1 MATPLIRI
9 PQEQGGTM
17 YAFSSAARDLTRAYY
32 NPDINFEYSKFALI
46 DIPVVSTPSN
56 GENFIEFENLY
67 QASGV
72 AYDPGI
78 NANANVDFAQ
88 TLQNYALNFENLILT
103 DDDFDSTLYSTDAEK
118 ILFKWLHHLGAFEVK
133 AANSQQAVSGYSR
146 AIEIEDT
153 TNTGNNYSRV
163 VKYIGNIDVSN
174 DKNYQGNIYNE
185 IFVNVPSSVG
195 YTPEILFKSTEYNTT
210 AASYDVSL
218 NNGIINGRD
227 GQTHPD
233 AFLNLDALA
242 DTASGGISLD
252 PVDLY
257 NYGIEWNSTLYSKIA
272 NDPKLSN
279 FLDFSKRGGDFR
291 FNAILVYYDLYSKS
305 NIANK
310 STNLYGI
317 LILDNF
323 KNDPNSTGW
332 YIPELSKY
340 KPNDVTG
347 LNGNAFAL
355 KLNVKFNSSLD
366 NVGVELNIN
375 DYSTFSMDIFLD
387 TTTALENAAKLLV
400 EAGNSYAAIA
410 QRVAELENLIGSSTS
425 SDFSE
430 RIASLETSI
439 ENASLNYAS
448 STSILDMITSVNARL
463 NQVISGVI
471 PTEIQYNTN
480 VLGAGD
486 GIKIDKLNN
495 TSIKITND
503 NNGYTLNSVFEYD
516 YISGTSGSLI
526 SPSNKFNLNLTASTG
541 LIARIRPFDNLIR
554 INNNGL
560 SGTLTGDLNIYLDD
574 TINTW
579 KNGQT
584 VKFSFKD
591 QLPTLQSYK
600 INIYTDKNNGYV
612 LKASIDLSNILSQ
625 KPYFELICIDEINK
639 TFELE
644 IIR

>member
-1 MATPLIRI
+1 
-9 PQEQGGTM
+9 M

-46 DIPVVSTPSN
+46 DIPAVSVPSN

-72 AYDPGI
+72 PYDPGV

-88 TLQNYALNFENLILT
+88 TLQNYALNFENFILT
-103 DDDFDSTLYSTDAEK
+103 DDDFDNTLYSTDAEK

-133 AANSQQAVSGYSR
+133 TANSQQAVSGYSR
-146 AIEIEDT
+146 AIENEDT

-163 VKYIGNIDVSN
+163 VKYIGSIDVSN

-195 YTPEILFKSTEYNTT
+195 YTPEILFKESSYNTN
-210 AASYDVSL
+210 AVAYDANL
-218 NNGIINGRD
+218 NSGFINGRN

-242 DTASGGISLD
+242 DTSSGGISLNPLD
-252 PVDLY
+252 IH
-257 NYGIEWNSTLYSKIA
+257 NGIGIEWNSTIYTKIA
-272 NDPKLSN
+272 NDTKLNN

-410 QRVAELENLIGSSTS
+410 QRVAELENLVGSSTS

-430 RIASLETSI
+430 RITSLETSI

-480 VLGAGD
+480 VLRAGD

-503 NNGYTLNSVFEYD
+503 NNGYTLNSVFNYD
-516 YISGTSGSLI
+516 AVSKTLGSIIST
-526 SPSNKFNLNLTASTG
+526 SNKFNLNLTASAS

-554 INNNGL
+554 INHNGATG
-560 SGTLTGDLNIYLDD
+560 GTLTGDLNIYLDD

-591 QLPTLQSYK
+591 QLPNLESYK
-600 INIYTDKNNGYV
+600 INIYTDKYNSYV
-612 LKASIDLSNILSQ
+612 LKASIDATNILSQ